1 MSISQHIPTFDDTKC
16 SVCKVYLY
24 PHEQIM
30 CDKCD
35 ASRTELAKKE
45 LVKAIPLTAEWPDR
59 HKSAVDT
66 YHGPAKERAETLWS
80 SLSLSPATL
89 VLYGARGR
97 GKTGMATYWAWRRGK
112 EGKNPGTYATA
123 YELFQRIRRSWH
135 PTSKEAEWDALMP
148 YKTTPYLVI
157 DQLHQCRALGD
168 NADKSAMWERMALAE
183 VLDYRYR
190 QSLTTILIA
199 TLETEA
205 ELKSALD
212 ADILDRIKESGGIVK
227 CDWPSYR

>member
-1 MSISQHIPTFDDTKC
+1 MNVSA
-16 SVCKVYLY
+16 YL
-24 PHEQIM
+24 PKTDATLCTACRNPLAPNEEIM
-30 CDKCD
+30 CDACD
-35 ASRTELAKKE
+35 TKFTDRARVE
-45 LVKAIPLTAEWPDR
+45 LVKALPLGADWPDR
-59 HKSAVDT
+59 HKSAVET
-66 YHGPAKERAETLWS
+66 YEGIAKERAVALWERVSVS
-80 SLSLSPATL
+80 SITL

-97 GKTGMATYWAWRRGK
+97 GKTGMATYWAWRRGQ

-123 YELFQRIRRSWH
+123 YELFARIRRSWH

-148 YKTTPYLVI
+148 YKTTPYLAI

-190 QSLTTILIA
+190 MGLTTILIA

-205 ELKSALD
+205 ELKNALD
-212 ADILDRIKESGGIVK
+212 ADILDRVKESGGIVK